1 MIAAPHENYKV
12 LAKAPTRRVYV
23 RATISGSSSQT
34 VTSDDKIISFTI
46 DKGTQSGG
54 MSIGSAYCAKL
65 TMKLIDTQVSPG
77 DVVQVMNSFR
87 FPDGSVVASN
97 FLGFFTVQTV
107 SRKGRTTTLT
117 AYDNIIKMSKDYKSK
132 LTYPATLEAVLNE
145 VCGSGMTVDSNIAIP
160 QYIVTEKPIKGINS
174 EGKTLFYTKRQM
186 LGFIAS
192 LLGGNFYLG
201 SGNNILYLT
210 KYSAAAESMEAA
222 NTISADFSGYSFSVT
237 DVVYSEDG
245 ISISRDDE
253 KDSAGVLEFE
263 CPLKLVTAPSA
274 IAETIKA
281 ALSSFQYEGATLT
294 RQGYGLYELGELVT
308 AYDSEGTAHTI
319 LISGIKQ
326 KFENGSFVE
335 KYYSCAESSEE
346 QNYNSGDIT
355 GQTVPQSISDHGTV
369 NSPLTE
375 YKYLTDLSVKFN
387 GTTYTAEKD
396 SATGLISRISDD
408 AGNEFEP
415 TISGGI
421 TDVTMHNAAFLAVAM
436 LSGLGESTIMPVTAG
451 LVGYFD
457 YKRQCAPALWT
468 NRLGG
473 DNIPITGSAA
483 VNADCLQ
490 MPNQT
495 YGMFKMPYQGNGDY
509 VAYMVVKTSEIT
521 ATAAHAIILAS
532 LYENSYGNMRT
543 FSASGFAVDGDQY
556 KCWMIDAYGIGVSGA
571 INGVYTRSDDAYH
584 ILTMVQESNVV
595 SLYIDGVKTDASLT
609 LNYRY
614 GDYWGL
620 NCIANNIGNATTF
633 SGVTA
638 FIKMFAIGR
647 TAHTAEQI
655 ATNAAWLKKY
665 YGL

>member
-1 MIAAPHENYKV
+1 MIASPHENYKV

-23 RATISGSSSQT
+23 RATISGSSSQS

-46 DKGTQSGG
+46 DKGAQSGG
-54 MSIGSAYCAKL
+54 MSIGNAYCAKL

-77 DVVQVMNSFR
+77 DVVQLMNSFR

-132 LTYPATLEAVLNE
+132 LAYPATLEAVLNE
-145 VCGSGMTVDSNIAIP
+145 VCGSGMTIDPNIVIP

-281 ALSSFQYEGATLT
+281 ALSSFQYEGAALT

-355 GQTVPQSISDHGTV
+355 GQTVPQSVSDHGTV

-396 SATGLISRISDD
+396 GATGLISRISDD

-415 TISGGI
+415 TISSGI
-421 TDVTMHNAAFLAVAM
+421 TDVVMHNAAFLAVAM

-483 VNADCLQ
+483 VNAECLK
-490 MPNQT
+490 MPNGT
-495 YGMFKMPYQGNGDY
+495 RGTFSMPYTDGAMTFYAVLKCSDKSGTGSWDLNYVLGAGSMSQHGGMRCLCEYNGTWLFANSGN
-509 VAYMVVKTSEIT
+509 AYDIVPEI
-521 ATAAHAIILAS
+521 S
-532 LYENSYGNMRT
+532 
-543 FSASGFAVDGDQY
+543 AVDDY
-556 KCWMIDAYGIGVSGA
+556 HVIAVTCDASQNEV
-571 INGVYTRSDDAYH
+571 
-584 ILTMVQESNVV
+584 M
-595 SLYIDGVKTDASLT
+595 YIDGVSVGSKSLPKVSYGGIWGINH
-609 LNYRY
+609 LN
-614 GDYWGL
+614 
-620 NCIANNIGNATTF
+620 NN
-633 SGVTA
+633 GVVQEPSVLTCNLKMLA
-638 FIKMFAIGR
+638 FGR

>member
-46 DKGTQSGG
+46 DKGAQSGG
-54 MSIGSAYCAKL
+54 MSIGNAYCAKL

-87 FPDGSVVASN
+87 FPEGSVVASN
-97 FLGFFTVQTV
+97 FLGFFYVQTV

-132 LTYPATLEAVLNE
+132 LTYPATIEAVLNE

-160 QYIVTEKPIKGINS
+160 QYIVTENPIKGINS

-319 LISGIKQ
+319 LISGINQ

-396 SATGLISRISDD
+396 GATGLISRISDD

-415 TISGGI
+415 TISSGI
-421 TDVTMHNAAFLAVAM
+421 TDVALHNAVFWAVAM
-436 LSGLGESTIMPVTAG
+436 CRGLPNPPNIVELYNAGNEYAGITGGWSFATANRSWETLSGVSYE
-451 LVGYFD
+451 
-457 YKRQCAPALWT
+457 KRS
-468 NRLGG
+468 
-473 DNIPITGSAA
+473 GSAYGELA
-483 VNADCLQ
+483 KITTGERCLMFRTNNKVNVSNYTSLRAEGRFYANYDDSSGIKARL
-490 MPNQT
+490 MFG
-495 YGMFKMPYQGNGDY
+495 YG
-509 VAYMVVKTSEIT
+509 TSINSDNTT
-521 ATAAHAIILAS
+521 ALTRSQNFSRTDGILTQ
-532 LYENSYGNMRT
+532 L
-543 FSASGFAVDGDQY
+543 
-556 KCWMIDAYGIGVSGA
+556 MIDIPSNYA
-571 INGVYTRSDDAYH
+571 N
-584 ILTMVQESNVV
+584 QE
-595 SLYIDGVKTDASLT
+595 LYINFTLWDGAS
-609 LNYRY
+609 Y
-614 GDYWGL
+614 
-620 NCIANNIGNATTF
+620 
-633 SGVTA
+633 
-638 FIKMFAIGR
+638 
-647 TAHTAEQI
+647 TAETAYFEVTRI
-655 ATNAAWLKKY
+655 WLE
-665 YGL
+665 

>member
-46 DKGTQSGG
+46 DKGAQSGG
-54 MSIGSAYCAKL
+54 MSIGNAYCAKL

-210 KYSAAAESMEAA
+210 KYSAATESMEAA

-281 ALSSFQYEGATLT
+281 ALSSFQYEGAALT

-415 TISGGI
+415 TINSGI
-421 TDVTMHNAAFLAVAM
+421 ADVTLHNAAFLAVAM
-436 LSGLGESTIMPVTAG
+436 LSGMGNSTIMPVTAG

-457 YKRQCAPALWT
+457 YKRQCTAALWT

-473 DNIPITGSAA
+473 ENISITGSASL
-483 VNADCLQ
+483 NADCLRLPGGVYGEFKAAQ
-490 MPNQT
+490 EQEIIYCVYRTTEQT
-495 YGMFKMPYQGNGDY
+495 SSTGSILAGWQHI
-509 VAYMVVKTSEIT
+509 VAKWFGTNTDKVAFCISTTPENTIAATSNNYSAISAIT
-521 ATAAHAIILAS
+521 SYNEWHIAAAARVNSTTAA
-532 LYENSYGNMRT
+532 LY
-543 FSASGFAVDGDQY
+543 VDGVHIGDFAAVSGNY
-556 KCWMIDAYGIGVSGA
+556 KGYYYLSRIRNDAYDVVTSIPVEYKMAAFGVS
-571 INGVYTRSDDAYH
+571 
-584 ILTMVQESNVV
+584 
-595 SLYIDGVKTDASLT
+595 
-609 LNYRY
+609 
-614 GDYWGL
+614 
-620 NCIANNIGNATTF
+620 
-633 SGVTA
+633 
-638 FIKMFAIGR
+638 
-647 TAHTAEQI
+647 AHTAEQI

>member
-23 RATISGSSSQT
+23 RATISGSSSQS

-46 DKGTQSGG
+46 DKGAQSGG
-54 MSIGSAYCAKL
+54 MSIGNAYCAKL

-308 AYDSEGTAHTI
+308 AYDTEGTAHTI

-346 QNYNSGDIT
+346 QNYSSGDIT
-355 GQTVPQSISDHGTV
+355 GQTVPQSIADQGIS
-369 NSPLTE
+369 NLPLTE
-375 YKYLTDLSVKFN
+375 YTTAIAFRSGGFDLTFVSGGK
-387 GTTYTAEKD
+387 TYTNEFAVTED
-396 SATGLISRISDD
+396 SA
-408 AGNEFEP
+408 GN
-415 TISGGI
+415 I
-421 TDVTMHNAAFLAVAM
+421 TKITN
-436 LSGLGESTIMPVTAG
+436 ETAG
-451 LVGYFD
+451 
-457 YKRQCAPALWT
+457 R
-468 NRLGG
+468 
-473 DNIPITGSAA
+473 
-483 VNADCLQ
+483 
-490 MPNQT
+490 
-495 YGMFKMPYQGNGDY
+495 
-509 VAYMVVKTSEIT
+509 EIT
-521 ATAAHAIILAS
+521 VT
-532 LYENSYGNMRT
+532 Y
-543 FSASGFAVDGDQY
+543 DG
-556 KCWMIDAYGIGVSGA
+556 
-571 INGVYTRSDDAYH
+571 
-584 ILTMVQESNVV
+584 
-595 SLYIDGVKTDASLT
+595 
-609 LNYRY
+609 
-614 GDYWGL
+614 
-620 NCIANNIGNATTF
+620 
-633 SGVTA
+633 
-638 FIKMFAIGR
+638 
-647 TAHTAEQI
+647 
-655 ATNAAWLKKY
+655 
-665 YGL
+665 